1 MAEIISLSDR
11 YVISTH
17 PFFRTM
23 CNSLLRHASHQK
35 IVVRIENYRAIK
47 KLMLAT
53 RPGHVL
59 NHMFDHIR

>member
-1 MAEIISLSDR
+1 MC
-11 YVISTH
+11 YTQ
-17 PFFRTM
+17 RTM

-53 RPGHVL
+53 RPSHVL